1 MSLAADLRAL
11 LGDLGPEC
19 SDYLDATADQNRDAD
34 PLCLNEMAGPAHF
47 FMHKADA
54 ALLELATRCSK
65 AEADARFYE
74 SLSCQAEAELDAV
87 IEHGQELTDFFKEAT
102 DADD

>member
-11 LGDLGPEC
+11 LGELGPQTEAYFEYEM
-19 SDYLDATADQNRDAD
+19 DRDW
-34 PLCLNEMAGPAHF
+34 
-47 FMHKADA
+47 KADA